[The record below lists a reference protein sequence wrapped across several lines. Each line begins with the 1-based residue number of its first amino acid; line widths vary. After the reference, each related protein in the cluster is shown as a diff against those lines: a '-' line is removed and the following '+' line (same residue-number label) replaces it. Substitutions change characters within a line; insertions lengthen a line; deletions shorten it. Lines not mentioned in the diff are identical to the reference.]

1 MKNLVPTRLFFFSV
15 LIFGLSAVCFGQ
27 NELLKRTTYKTDK
40 VEFGVGGTLS
50 IIGAPNGSIEV
61 EGWNKSEIGISAEI
75 VVQAG
80 NESDLALLASVVGFM
95 TDIGYAHTRIVSV
108 GPNDKKYLK
117 TVAKKFPKHLMTM
130 PFRID
135 YKIMVPAFCDLEID
149 GGNGDITLSKV
160 EGTMRV
166 KALETNA
173 KLDLVGG
180 TMVANFGKGNVDV
193 TIPKSSWRGRNVDI
207 QLVFGTMNVSLPKN
221 LNAELDAQVLRT
233 GQIENDLKNLKKRA
247 RAEFTD
253 KMISAKSG
261 GGGANLNFIVGD
273 GTLKLTQS
281 EKPL

>member
-1 MKNLVPTRLFFFSV
+1 MKNVYPTRLFCLTF
-15 LIFGLSAVCFGQ
+15 LIFGLSAICFGQ
-27 NELLKRTTYKTDK
+27 KDLLKRTTYKTDK
-40 VEFGVGGTLS
+40 VEFGAGGTLS
-50 IIGAPNGSIEV
+50 IIGAPNGSIDV

-75 VVQAG
+75 VVQAE
-80 NESDLALLASVVGFM
+80 NETDLALLASVVGFM
-95 TDIGYAHTRIVSV
+95 TDTGYAHTQIISV

-117 TVAKKFPKHLMTM
+117 TVAKKFPKHLLSL
-130 PFRID
+130 PYRID
-135 YKIMVPAFCDLEID
+135 FKIMVPAFCDLEID

-160 EGTMRV
+160 EGTMRI

-193 TIPKSSWRGRNVDI
+193 TIPKSSWRGRNIDI
-207 QLVFGTMNVSLPKN
+207 QLAFGTMNVNLPKN

-233 GQIENDLKNLKKRA
+233 GSIENELKDLKKRA

-261 GGGANLNFIVGD
+261 GGGANLSFTVGD
-273 GTLKLTQS
+273 GTLKLKES
-281 EKPL
+281 ETPL